1 MPNRYYTRRFLNKR
15 GHHSGGYILAFVED
29 TSKRRRRLTG
39 PTPSSLSPTAA
50 AKSA

>member
-29 TSKRRRRLTG
+29 TSKRKQG
-39 PTPSSLSPTAA
+39 D
-50 AKSA
+50 